1 MASQE
6 EWVEVARA
14 QRSHVVPTGFETR
27 VSTLRVLGA
36 DFATCA
42 DSRIHLVMGPTNGQ
56 ASVPGPVLGRV
67 FAIDF
72 LDRGAEAF
80 AVTFG

>member
-1 MASQE
+1 
-6 EWVEVARA
+6 
-14 QRSHVVPTGFETR
+14 
-27 VSTLRVLGA
+27 
-36 DFATCA
+36 
-42 DSRIHLVMGPTNGQ
+42 MGPTNGQ
-56 ASVPGPVLGRV
+56 ASVPGPVLGWV